1 MTTESIIT
9 ISVIGL
15 YTIVNLIV
23 FFIQKAQI
31 DSSKDIT
38 SSMKS
43 FIDIFKIDEVKKYIE
58 MRDERIIM
66 QVDNI
71 IAKNDTIKKMM
82 DEVVNENVDKIK
94 TVYIEQ
100 MGAQHLEMTGV
111 IIRLLKSIPKDKR
124 LLFIEYN
131 LKANKHVFIPMLDDI
146 ENNKI

>member
-1 MTTESIIT
+1 MTTDSIIT
-9 ISVIGL
+9 ISIIGL

-31 DSSKDIT
+31 DSSKEII

-43 FIDIFKIDEVKKYIE
+43 FIDIFKIDEVKKYVE
-58 MRDERIIM
+58 LKEERTFMKIDSIIS
-66 QVDNI
+66 N
-71 IAKNDTIKKMM
+71 NETIKRMM
-82 DEVVNENVDKIK
+82 NDSVNENIDKIK
-94 TVYIEQ
+94 AVYIEQ
-100 MGAQHLEMTGV
+100 MGSQHLEMTSV

-124 LLFIEYN
+124 LLFIECI